1 MSRAPV
7 HTTKTKTPAP
17 RQQQQA
23 ESQSCSLAPSALAS
37 TAGEMSALGSSL
49 LSRVT
54 TLPPAPVQ
62 CAAADGAPGPSG
74 PEVHGIATA
83 GLRGEGQPLPS
94 LERLQPLFGH
104 HDLSRVRAYTG
115 HSAATAARQLGA
127 KAYTVGNQVGFDGPN
142 PSLHI
147 VAHEATHVV
156 QQRAGVHLKSGVGQ
170 VGDAYEEQAEAVG
183 RAVTRGENVESML
196 DRSIGAN
203 ASHLPAAPPQS
214 AVQLYTVIDQ
224 NVPIKLS
231 ENGKLMVSGNK
242 AQEGFYATADMI
254 AESNKKLAA
263 VGSFVR
269 FMSREESFGNKPASG
284 DEAWHGS
291 VKTKTHQ
298 NQTLYQVKP
307 RWQAKA
313 DPTPRNPHHN
323 LLGFHGVS
331 HTNLNKHNRA
341 ISAENLKQGAKN
353 WSPMELWFDCGRSS
367 SAVMGSPTGMRSGVY
382 RNLRTQKLEETSM
395 GDANSITQFI
405 HEQMP
410 AFLMKNPQF
419 IVQDKHQPVFNKKSG
434 KVVRFLNMVKR
445 SELLAAYWAMS
456 EQGRRKFD
464 EAVGANSAA
473 LPDVGQGYSM
483 RTETSAPDFEH
494 ANAKHNTYQFHW
506 AGVVARDGADTVT
519 LEAEANSDNPFAKDT
534 KSWSFNMYGPTY
546 EQSFMKEHLATMQHG
561 NRASVI
567 VTQVPKDKINAH
579 FDYDDEPPL
588 KMNNDALLSEK
599 EKQQRAE
606 MLNRAASA
614 PNQGGAPIPNLL
626 GAPMPNLLG
635 PLIPPPPPLLSRAL
649 TISPNLNLGLP
660 PPPPLLSRAQTVAN
674 LQKKPPPPRLT
685 PLQKQQAEAAKLL
698 KAKERREQ
706 LRAATKKVKPFRRE
720 ATLAYVGDIINESV
734 VNNLRRKVPPK
745 KRRYFADDIQ
755 LMNPHRRKPMPQ
767 HQPSD
772 SLMDVLG
779 HSQDDS
785 FNVSDPPSHPQ
796 FIHSSS
802 HLGVSQS
809 RTPLELAL
817 TEIGL
822 DWELAAKYPPKRIME
837 FGSNGKLAQ
846 VLKISDGQAA
856 LLIAAASEMLL

>member
-1 MSRAPV
+1 
-7 HTTKTKTPAP
+7 
-17 RQQQQA
+17 
-23 ESQSCSLAPSALAS
+23 
-37 TAGEMSALGSSL
+37 MSALGSCL
-49 LSRVT
+49 LSRVS

-115 HSAATAARQLGA
+115 HGAAMAARQLGA

-156 QQRAGVHLKSGVGQ
+156 QQRAGVHLKSGVGK

-183 RAVTRGENVESML
+183 RAVTRGENVESLL
-196 DRSIGAN
+196 DRSVGAP
-203 ASHLPAAPPQS
+203 ASHLPAAPPPS

-224 NVPIKLS
+224 HAPTKLS

-242 AQEGFYATADMI
+242 AQDGFYATADMI

-269 FMSREESFGNKPASG
+269 FMSREESFGSEPVAN
-284 DEAWHGS
+284 DDTWHGS
-291 VKTKTHQ
+291 VKSKQYQ
-298 NQTLYQVKP
+298 NQTLYQVQP
-307 RWQAKA
+307 RWQAKEE
-313 DPTPRNPHHN
+313 PKPHHN

-331 HTNLNKHNRA
+331 HTNLNKHNRS
-341 ISAENLKQGAKN
+341 ISERNLQKGAKN

-382 RNLRTQKLEETSM
+382 KNLRSGKLEETSM

-410 AFLMKNPQF
+410 AFLMKNRQY
-419 IVQDKHQPVFNKKSG
+419 IVQDKHIPKFH
-434 KVVRFLNMVKR
+434 KVTGVLLGFKDMVSR
-445 SELLAAYWAMS
+445 SDLLAAYWAMS
-456 EQGRRKFD
+456 EEGRRKFD

-473 LPDVGQGYSM
+473 LPDVGQGYAM
-483 RTETSAPDFEH
+483 RTETSAPDFQH
-494 ANAKHNTYQFHW
+494 ANNKQNTYQFHW

-546 EQSFMKEHLATMQHG
+546 EQSFMKEHLATTQHG

-567 VTQVPKDKINAH
+567 VTQVPRDKINAH
-579 FDYDDEPPL
+579 FDYDDEPQL

-599 EKQQRAE
+599 EKRQRAE
-606 MLNRAASA
+606 MLNRIAS
-614 PNQGGAPIPNLL
+614 
-626 GAPMPNLLG
+626 APMPNG
-635 PLIPPPPPLLSRAL
+635 MVAPIPSSQAPAPPLPRSIS
-649 TISPNLNLGLP
+649 ISPSSNLGLP
-660 PPPPLLSRAQTVAN
+660 SPPPLLSRAQTVLN
-674 LQKKPPPPRLT
+674 VQKKPPAQRLT
-685 PLQKQQAEAAKLL
+685 PLQKQQAEAAKLQ
-698 KAKERREQ
+698 KAKEQQEQ
-706 LRAATKKVKPFRRE
+706 LRAAKKKVKPFRRQ
-720 ATLAYVGDIINESV
+720 ATQAYLGDLMDESV
-734 VNNLRRKVPPK
+734 VNNLRRQMPPK
-745 KRRYFADDIQ
+745 KHRYFADDTQ
-755 LMNPHRRKPMPQ
+755 LLNQHRRKPISQ

-779 HSQDDS
+779 HSQHDS
-785 FNVSDPPSHPQ
+785 FNVSDPPSHPH
-796 FIHSSS
+796 FTHSSS
-802 HLGVSQS
+802 HLKVSQR
-809 RTPLELAL
+809 RTPLESAL

-822 DWELAAKYPPKRIME
+822 DWELASKYPPKRIIE
-837 FGSNGKLAQ
+837 FGRNGKLAQ
-846 VLKISDGQAA
+846 VLQISDGHAA
-856 LLIAAASEMLL
+856 LLIAAAEEMLL